1 MDKDLK
7 KLDIRTSHG
16 VVHLDDYEV
25 AKIKEIFMT
34 HNYLTGEMFYRRFI
48 DLYENYVGDPI
59 KAAAEAAGVERD

>member
-7 KLDIRTSHG
+7 ALDIQTNHG
-16 VVHLDDYEV
+16 VVHLDDYEI
-25 AKIKEIFMT
+25 AQIKAIFDR
-34 HNYLTGEMFYRRFI
+34 HGYITGDVFYRRFV